1 MSEEPR
7 RRSGLTGTVIRGVSL
22 AGSGFLL
29 GRVITLVTFIVL
41 ARLITPEEL
50 GQYTSGSILVNFGLL
65 LAGSGMLAALIQR
78 EDRLDEAAST
88 ATAATIGAGVILA
101 LVGLATAPL
110 LGLFF
115 GSDTVAAVAAAS
127 AGILFLQSARTVPRA
142 ILQRRFS
149 FLRRLIVEP
158 IAMTAFGIASIIAT
172 SQGLGVWGLV
182 IGQYTFSI
190 VDLALSWGMIRW
202 RPRWKQVSFG
212 MWRELVAYGR
222 HVLAGSTIRR
232 IGDQIPVFVSG
243 GMLNQSA
250 VGQLQYANR
259 IVTTPYSMIVAG
271 ISYVIF
277 PAFARIASDSSR
289 FMPALLRSLRW
300 TALASMPIGLI
311 LAPLG
316 EPLAIVVFGE
326 RWSLAGEVTA
336 AICLYIPAQTIA
348 AVIGE
353 GFKGIGI
360 PAKRTQVNA
369 IAVTA
374 GAITMVALT
383 PALGLFGVG
392 IGMSVDAIAG
402 ATVAIVLLSRAMQ
415 LPVRRILA
423 TIAPAAGAALLMV
436 AVLFPVENLLV
447 HAADHGTALGL
458 LLLSAEFLLGLAIYM
473 LGLRV
478 LSPGLGRETRAL
490 LRTAR
495 RRPDERDPDSDEE
508 LLDEELLDEEGETML
523 PG

>member
-1 MSEEPR
+1 MALLQGANPKGQQARADEPPGPSGSGR
-7 RRSGLTGTVIRGVSL
+7 RR
-22 AGSGFLL
+22 
-29 GRVITLVTFIVL
+29 
-41 ARLITPEEL
+41 
-50 GQYTSGSILVNFGLL
+50 
-65 LAGSGMLAALIQR
+65 
-78 EDRLDEAAST
+78 
-88 ATAATIGAGVILA
+88 
-101 LVGLATAPL
+101 APL
-110 LGLFF
+110 LGIFF
-115 GSDTVAAVAAAS
+115 DSDTVAAVAAAS

-158 IAMTAFGIASIIAT
+158 IAMTAFGVASIVAT
-172 SQGLGVWGLV
+172 SKGLGVWGLV
-182 IGQYTFSI
+182 IGQYAFAV
-190 VDLALSWGMIRW
+190 VDLTLSWGMIRW
-202 RPRWKQVSFG
+202 RPRLGQVSFG

-222 HVLAGSTIRR
+222 HVLAGTTIRR
-232 IGDQIPVFVSG
+232 FGDQVPVFVSG
-243 GMLNQSA
+243 GMLSTSA
-250 VGQLQYANR
+250 VGQLQDANR
-259 IVTTPYSMIVAG
+259 IVTTPYSMIVTG

-277 PAFARIASDSSR
+277 PAFARIANDRSR

-300 TALASMPIGLI
+300 TALASMPIGMI

-353 GFKGIGI
+353 GFKGTGI
-360 PAKRTQVNA
+360 PAKRTRVNA

-374 GAITMVALT
+374 GAITMIALT
-383 PALGLFGVG
+383 PPLGLFGVG

-402 ATVAIVLLSRAMQ
+402 ATVAIALLSGAMEI
-415 LPVRRILA
+415 PVQRILA
-423 TIAPAAGAALLMV
+423 TIAPAAGAALVMV

-458 LLLSAEFLLGLAIYM
+458 LLLTAEFLLGLAIYVI
-473 LGLRV
+473 GLRV
-478 LSPGLGRETRAL
+478 LSPGLGRELRAL

-495 RRPDERDPDSDEE
+495 RKPAERDLGSDEE
-508 LLDEELLDEEGETML
+508 LIDEEGETML